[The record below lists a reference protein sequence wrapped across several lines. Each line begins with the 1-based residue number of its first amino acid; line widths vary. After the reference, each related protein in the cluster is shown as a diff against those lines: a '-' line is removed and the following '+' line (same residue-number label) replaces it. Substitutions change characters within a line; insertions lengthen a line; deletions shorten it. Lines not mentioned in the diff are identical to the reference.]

1 AVGGGVHAG
10 GGGVQ
15 AGGGGLEAGGGRV
28 HAVGGGVHAGGG
40 VLEAGGGVVNKDEL
54 EIYVE
59 GEDGEFT
66 RYQVFETWEH
76 TLIDEGHEIP
86 MSPINEME
94 DPEDLYFLLVRGAY

>member
-10 GGGVQ
+10 GVGVQ
-15 AGGGGLEAGGGRV
+15 AGRGGLEAVGGGLEAGGGGV
-28 HAVGGGVHAGGG
+28 HVVGGGVHAGGG
-40 VLEAGGGVVNKDEL
+40 VLEAGGGVVNKDDL
-54 EIYVE
+54 EIHVE
-59 GEDGEFT
+59 GEVGEFT

-94 DPEDLYFLLVRGAY
+94 DPEDL